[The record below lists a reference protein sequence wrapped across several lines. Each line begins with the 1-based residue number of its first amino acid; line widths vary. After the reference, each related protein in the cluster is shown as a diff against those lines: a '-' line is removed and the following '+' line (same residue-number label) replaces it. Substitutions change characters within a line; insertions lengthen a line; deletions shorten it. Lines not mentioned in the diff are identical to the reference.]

1 MTQTKQEHSNMLKNK
16 VQELLNDYQ
25 DKKYVGWHVIAF
37 LDLLGQQSKLR
48 QLNALPN
55 SENQKE
61 IDEFKQKIDEIS
73 KPILALR
80 KFFKVCIEA
89 SIDLGIG
96 YTELTAQNQEFRR
109 QFRSTPIYHR
119 PFSDSIVLDVPLRN
133 DIGNFPCRAIYI
145 VLISTALTFLS
156 CMSFGWV
163 IRGGIEVGLAMDID
177 KDEVY
182 GPALAWAYSL
192 ESRVANY
199 PRIVVGESLTRYLQD
214 IASLSPST
222 KEVMLNSSLAV
233 KALNILKVDDDGN
246 TFLDYLAEDVRNVM
260 ILPEQTHVV
269 QKAYDFVIQ
278 ESNRHKEEK
287 NTKLGF
293 RYSLLRNYF
302 ESRLPIWGIS
312 LQSE

>member
-1 MTQTKQEHSNMLKNK
+1 
-16 VQELLNDYQ
+16 
-25 DKKYVGWHVIAF
+25 
-37 LDLLGQQSKLR
+37 
-48 QLNALPN
+48 
-55 SENQKE
+55 
-61 IDEFKQKIDEIS
+61 
-73 KPILALR
+73 
-80 KFFKVCIEA
+80 
-89 SIDLGIG
+89 
-96 YTELTAQNQEFRR
+96 
-109 QFRSTPIYHR
+109 
-119 PFSDSIVLDVPLRN
+119 
-133 DIGNFPCRAIYI
+133 
-145 VLISTALTFLS
+145 
-156 CMSFGWV
+156 MSFGWV